1 MLANTKNIFL
11 NFWQFRFRNPETELD
26 YQKMRDDKL
35 KKYKKIILCSLLLKS
50 VCCSVFNSFFIEYFN
65 TSNVTKY
72 NFISCYFTTVLYLIL
87 LLFGWNSNKT
97 RYLRWILYLIYF
109 FKAIFINSTRNII
122 ITCSNIDIVFLHLA
136 YFLELNCRMMW
147 ATYYLLSTYEL
158 LVLNFFSLAAIFSI
172 VPYISPREI
181 NLKGLEDLKTYVF
194 ILTFISSFCFVL
206 ERQLRISFYYS
217 WEAEK
222 KAKWLSNVLNNMNS
236 GFVSLKCDKIA
247 FINIFLLK
255 YLKNF
260 KLNNKLPT
268 SKNGFRVNNLLQQ
281 EIIKSKIIIL

>member
-11 NFWQFRFRNPETELD
+11 NFWQSRFRNPETELD

-35 KKYKKIILCSLLLKS
+35 KEYKKIILCSLLLKS

-72 NFISCYFTTVLYLIL
+72 NFISCYFTTVIYLIL

-97 RYLRWILYLIYF
+97 RYLRWILYIIYF
-109 FKAIFINSTRNII
+109 FKVLFINSTRSII
-122 ITCSNIDIVFLHLA
+122 LTCSNINIVFLNFA

-147 ATYYLLSTYEL
+147 ATYYLLSFYEL
-158 LVLNFFSLAAIFSI
+158 LLLNFLSLAAIFSI
-172 VPYISPREI
+172 VPYISHFETNI
-181 NLKGLEDLKTYVF
+181 KGLEDLKTYVF
-194 ILTFISSFCFVL
+194 ILTFVSSFCYVL

-217 WEAEK
+217 WTAEK

-255 YLKNF
+255 YLKIF
-260 KLNNKLPT
+260 KMNNKLPR
-268 SKNGFRVNNLLQQ
+268 SKNEFRINNLLQQ
-281 EIIKSKIIIL
+281 EILNSKILIL